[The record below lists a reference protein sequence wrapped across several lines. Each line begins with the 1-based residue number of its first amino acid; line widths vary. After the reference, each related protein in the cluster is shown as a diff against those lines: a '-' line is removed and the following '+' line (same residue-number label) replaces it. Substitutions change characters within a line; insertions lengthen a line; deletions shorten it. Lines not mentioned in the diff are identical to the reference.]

1 MEHID
6 AKAVRDRLN
15 RVALTL
21 GNLEPQ
27 ATAAEKKLIADAT
40 AAVREIA
47 VLIFGDEREE
57 HGEAPPAGTQRD
69 RERIRDEEQGEG
81 GGAGSKRKTLS

>member
-27 ATAAEKKLIADAT
+27 ATAAQKKLIADAAT
-40 AAVREIA
+40 AIREIA
-47 VLIFGDEREE
+47 VLVFGDEREE
-57 HGEAPPAGTQRD
+57 HGEAMPAAKERD
-69 RERIRDEEQGEG
+69 RERIRDEEQGTG
-81 GGAGSKRKTLS
+81 GGARSERKTLS